1 MTILGPDEG
10 DQLGHAGAAGDFDG
24 DGSDD
29 LLLGA
34 VSADGFDNG
43 INIAGEA
50 YLILGGPSPAATVDT
65 LLGEATLRIYGGDA
79 VDRLGRSVAVGDLNG
94 DGVSD
99 LLIAATG
106 GDVADGSQENAGEV
120 QVIFGRA
127 GLQGVL
133 DLARHSTDL
142 VVQGMDAHDALG
154 HNSFGKPSL
163 LAADADGDVPADET
177 PATEA
182 EFSTD
187 SDAESAEVE
196 AASSDEEAEPAAE
209 EDAETE
215 PIRHEGMDWYVLRV
229 ASNKEEQ
236 VRTALERKVKIEAL
250 EHQIG
255 QILVPTVKE
264 KRMRG
269 RQARV
274 YNRKLYPGYV
284 IVEMA
289 TEKDGSIPEDIWF
302 MIKETTGVGD
312 FIGSDGKPIK
322 MEEHEVNAILAVALK
337 SEEDVGL
344 SGMRFEKGD
353 LAKVT
358 EGSFENFEGMIDSVD
373 ESRGMVTVLL
383 TIFGRSTPVEVEYWQ
398 VEKL

>member
-1 MTILGPDEG
+1 MTDETVDIT
-10 DQLGHAGAAGDFDG
+10 DQPEEASEGVVPNQTDTAPEPTPAPANTDED
-24 DGSDD
+24 
-29 LLLGA
+29 A
-34 VSADGFDNG
+34 PADA
-43 INIAGEA
+43 I
-50 YLILGGPSPAATVDT
+50 PAA
-65 LLGEATLRIYGGDA
+65 EPE
-79 VDRLGRSVAVGDLNG
+79 S
-94 DGVSD
+94 
-99 LLIAATG
+99 
-106 GDVADGSQENAGEV
+106 
-120 QVIFGRA
+120 
-127 GLQGVL
+127 
-133 DLARHSTDL
+133 
-142 VVQGMDAHDALG
+142 
-154 HNSFGKPSL
+154 
-163 LAADADGDVPADET
+163 
-177 PATEA
+177 
-182 EFSTD
+182 STD
-187 SDAESAEVE
+187 SDAESVEVE
-196 AASSDEEAEPAAE
+196 PASPEEDAEPAAE

-236 VRTALERKVKIEAL
+236 VRTTLERKVKIEDL
-250 EHQIG
+250 EHQIF

-274 YNRKLYPGYV
+274 HHRKLYPGYV

-289 TEKDGSIPEDIWF
+289 TEADGSIPEDIWF

-322 MEEHEVNAILAVALK
+322 MEEHEVEAILAVALK

-344 SGMRFEKGD
+344 SGLSFKKGD

-358 EGSFENFEGMIDSVD
+358 EGSFENFEGTIDSVD
-373 ESRGMVTVLL
+373 EGRGMVTVLL